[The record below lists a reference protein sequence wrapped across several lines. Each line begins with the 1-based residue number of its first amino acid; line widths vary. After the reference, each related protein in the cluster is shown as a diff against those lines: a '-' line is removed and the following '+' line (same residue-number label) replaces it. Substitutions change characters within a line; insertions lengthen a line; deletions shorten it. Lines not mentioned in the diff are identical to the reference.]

1 MSQNLLSAAVVIGA
15 LRVKTAH
22 RIMKK
27 VMQRACL
34 SLENSM
40 SFEQSFEL
48 FNHNRI
54 LPDIQ
59 SFDSV
64 VPSDCVVSPSRQ
76 RVHSSLPVEF
86 S

>member
-15 LRVKTAH
+15 LRVKIAH

-27 VMQRACL
+27 VMQRVCL
-34 SLENSM
+34 SLNNSM
-40 SFEQSFEL
+40 SFEQSLEL
-48 FNHNRI
+48 FNHSRI

-59 SFDSV
+59 SSDSV
-64 VPSDCVVSPSRQ
+64 DPSDGVVSPSGQ
-76 RVHSSLPVEF
+76 RMHSSLPVEF